1 MNEFTPWHNEALGKK
16 VVESL
21 KKNGFEAEYCSS
33 AAEAADKIL
42 ALIPESAS
50 VGFGGSWTVKAL
62 GIQEKLAGKGN
73 TILDHG
79 APGLSNEERQDV
91 RKKQLT
97 CDVFLSGT
105 NAVTLDGR
113 LVNRD
118 GNGNRVAAMI
128 FGPGKVIVVM
138 GTNKIVT
145 DLDAA
150 EERIQMVAA
159 PINNKRIGLPNPCV
173 KTGECMDCQGPT
185 RICNVTTI
193 IGKRPNTTEMHVVIV
208 GEDMGF

>member
-1 MNEFTPWHNEALGKK
+1 MNEFASWHYEALGNR

-21 KKNGFEAEYCSS
+21 RKNGFEAEFCAS
-33 AAEAADKIL
+33 AADAAEKIL
-42 ALIPESAS
+42 ALIPEGSS

-62 GIQEKLAGKGN
+62 GIQEKLSGKGN

-79 APGLSNEERQDV
+79 APGLSNEERMEV

-105 NAVTLDGR
+105 NAVTLDGK
-113 LVNRD
+113 LVNTD

-138 GTNKIVT
+138 GANKIVR
-145 DLDAA
+145 DLESA

-159 PINNKRIGLPNPCV
+159 PVNNKRLGLPNPC
-173 KTGECMDCQGPT
+173 TQAGLCMDCQTQT
-185 RICNVTTI
+185 RICNVTTVI
-193 IGKRPNTTEMHVVIV
+193 SKRPRSTPFHVFIV
-208 GEDMGF
+208 GEELGF

>member
-16 VVESL
+16 VTEAL
-21 KKNGFEAEYCSS
+21 KKNGFEAEYCPSS
-33 AAEAADKIL
+33 AEAAEKIL

-62 GIQEKLAGKGN
+62 KIQEKLAGRGN

-79 APGLSNEERQDV
+79 APGLSNEERMET

-105 NAVTLDGR
+105 NAVTLDGK
-113 LVNRD
+113 LVNID

-128 FGPGKVIVVM
+128 FGPGKVIVVL
-138 GTNKIVT
+138 GTNKIVK

-159 PINNKRIGLPNPCV
+159 PVNNKRIGLPNPCTQ
-173 KTGECMDCQGPT
+173 TGLCMNCQTET

-193 IGKRPNTTEMHVVIV
+193 ISKRPRSTPFHVFVV
-208 GEDMGF
+208 GEELGF